1 MNRRNLLAA
10 AAFAGPALT
19 AAAPSAAIAAAAVR
33 PVRTHVVATD
43 GTRLFLRDWGAG
55 RPIVFLAGWT
65 LNSDMWAYQ
74 MAPLSEAGFRC
85 IAYDRR
91 GHGKSDDPGRGYDY
105 DTLADDLAVVLDALD
120 LRDVVLVAHSM
131 AGGEAA
137 RYLSRHGKAGRVAK
151 VLFLAPALPCL
162 ARKAD
167 NPNGVPMEMLEM
179 GRQAFLTD
187 FPAWLDANTDP
198 FVVPETSQG
207 IRTWIKAMM
216 MQASMKALVDCNRAM
231 ITADFRTE
239 MRAIDLPCLVIHG
252 DKDASA
258 PLAITGQP
266 AAALLKT
273 GKLKVYPGAPH
284 GLFVTHIGPLNAD
297 LAEFAKA

>member
-10 AAFAGPALT
+10 ALAGPAMT
-19 AAAPSAAIAAAAVR
+19 AAAPSAAAPATGPAR
-33 PVRTHVVATD
+33 PHVVAAD
-43 GTRLFLRDWGAG
+43 GARLFLRDWGAG
-55 RPIVFLAGWT
+55 RPVVFLAGWT
-65 LNSDMWAYQ
+65 LSSDMWAYQ

-91 GHGKSDDPGRGYDY
+91 GHGKSDDPGHGYDY
-105 DTLADDLAVVLDALD
+105 DTLADDLAAVLDALD

-131 AGGEAA
+131 AGGEAV
-137 RYLSRHGKAGRVAK
+137 RYLSRHGKSGRVAR
-151 VLFLAPALPCL
+151 VLFLAPTLPCL

-179 GRQAFLTD
+179 GRKAFLAD
-187 FPAWLDANTDP
+187 FPGWLDANTDP

-216 MQASMKALVDCNRAM
+216 MQASMKAIVDCNRAM
-231 ITADFRTE
+231 ITADFRDE
-239 MRAIDLPCLVIHG
+239 MAAIDLPCLVIHG
-252 DKDASA
+252 DRDASA

-266 AAALLKT
+266 AAGLLKN
-273 GKLKVYPGAPH
+273 GRLKVYPGAPH
-284 GLFVTHIGPLNAD
+284 GLFATHIAPLNAD
-297 LAEFAKA
+297 LAAFARA